1 MFDKLTRDLLDLTS
15 HVRGDAQA
23 AFAMV
28 FDCCSCCCSGCVYDC
43 G

>member
-15 HVRGDAQA
+15 HVRGDRQS

-28 FDCCSCCCSGCVYDC
+28 FDCCSSCCSGCVFDC

>member
-15 HVRGDAQA
+15 HVRGDALTP
-23 AFAMV
+23 FALV
-28 FDCCSCCCSGCVYDC
+28 FDCCSSCCSGCVVDC